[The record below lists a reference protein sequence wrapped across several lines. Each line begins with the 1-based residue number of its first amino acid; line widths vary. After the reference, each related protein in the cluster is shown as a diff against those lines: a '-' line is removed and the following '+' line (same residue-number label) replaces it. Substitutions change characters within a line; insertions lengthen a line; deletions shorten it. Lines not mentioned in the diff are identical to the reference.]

1 MKTLRITLVTLLAV
15 AAASASLAGP
25 RGKTTPRP
33 SGSAYY
39 RVSETSAPAA
49 SSEKRMFEK
58 SGKRTSSTPCDNETA
73 KCKAHCGS

>member
-15 AAASASLAGP
+15 AAASASFAGP

-33 SGSAYY
+33 SDSAFY
-39 RVSETSAPAA
+39 RTSETSTPAT
-49 SSEKRMFEK
+49 SEKRMFEK
-58 SGKRTSSTPCDNETA
+58 TGKRTSSTPCTNETA